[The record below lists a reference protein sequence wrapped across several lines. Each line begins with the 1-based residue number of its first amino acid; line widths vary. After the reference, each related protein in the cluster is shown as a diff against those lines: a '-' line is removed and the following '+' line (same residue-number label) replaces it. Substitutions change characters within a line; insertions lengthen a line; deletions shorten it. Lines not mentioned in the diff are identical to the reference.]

1 MFCEKCGNKIPEDAK
16 FCPKCGTPCSDDN
29 NVPENNGGTKAGKK
43 TKKHGKKSKV
53 VIALCTVAVVVGVSV
68 GGVALYKNHGEPSVI
83 QKANDLDVAWGVTQN
98 FSYEISNE
106 YADKHPDKDG
116 IEQYLDC
123 KIDYNTAQKYIE
135 KTEKNIEK
143 RENDLEEE
151 TNKKAKEGIK
161 YDILVNEL
169 KWNASYYNYDDVYNW
184 HDKVSDMK
192 NVYTLYT
199 SAGDGDIYSGLIFEQ
214 EGLVGEIDNL
224 TDKDYSWMFLDSYR
238 IKDGKIYGEQNVHR
252 SEEQGDGEYKEWDEV
267 YKIEGKLLDQDILI
281 EERLKETQEDV
292 KKNKEKWTKSL
303 KENYRKQVSIDEA
316 LKEYEKYL
324 NKWKNVTKVKDDD
337 YDRGFILYKIKDYKD
352 GTLIADE
359 CYRPVPTL
367 KCFLA
372 QKYEIIK

>member
-224 TDKDYSWMFLDSYR
+224 
-238 IKDGKIYGEQNVHR
+238 
-252 SEEQGDGEYKEWDEV
+252 
-267 YKIEGKLLDQDILI
+267 
-281 EERLKETQEDV
+281 
-292 KKNKEKWTKSL
+292 
-303 KENYRKQVSIDEA
+303 
-316 LKEYEKYL
+316 
-324 NKWKNVTKVKDDD
+324 
-337 YDRGFILYKIKDYKD
+337 
-352 GTLIADE
+352 
-359 CYRPVPTL
+359 
-367 KCFLA
+367 
-372 QKYEIIK
+372 